1 MDADKIKKMK
11 ACVNLLPP
19 PGGEVVMECLTEIER
34 LKEELADERKAV
46 ISCSTQC
53 EYWFREIERLKEE
66 NERERECKASVRT
79 NDNGTEPMIRYGCK
93 GPYLWYIPESKFC
106 PFCGGTVLKVK
117 DGGSDAF

>member
-19 PGGEVVMECLTEIER
+19 PGGEVVMECLT
-34 LKEELADERKAV
+34 
-46 ISCSTQC
+46 
-53 EYWFREIERLKEE
+53 EIERLKEE

-106 PFCGGTVLKVK
+106 PFCGGTVLKVT